1 MFLLVIL
8 GHLSI
13 ILSLIIS
20 YIKPE
25 INMYVPMNI
34 VFITIILI
42 LVINLNKM
50 INQCV
55 SELKFFNNEE
65 TNFIRSIAKQA
76 FLQKRIDT
84 LGSIYSLF
92 TLTVTFIPFIIIGFM
107 AGLYVA
113 TTLYMLIR
121 IFRMFII
128 YRHRNILI
136 SLLQYSNYFNA

>member
-1 MFLLVIL
+1 MFLLVII

-34 VFITIILI
+34 AFITIILI

-55 SELKFFNNEE
+55 KELKFFNKEE
-65 TNFIRSIAKQA
+65 TDFVKSIAKQA

-84 LGSIYSLF
+84 LGSMYSLF
-92 TLTVTFIPFIIIGFM
+92 TLTITFTPFIIIGFM
-107 AGLYVA
+107 DGLYVA
-113 TTLYMLIR
+113 TTLYILIR

-136 SLLQYSNYFNA
+136 SLLQHSNYFNA